1 MTGAALV
8 GIYLFVLACFL
19 GNDVIAK
26 VAPTLQTALLAGMSA
41 LSGVVLVT
49 GFYTSRGGI
58 PGAKGLWGLAAVTLG
73 TMGAVGGLLATRRLL
88 KSSEQRRK

>member
-1 MTGAALV
+1 
-8 GIYLFVLACFL
+8 
-19 GNDVIAK
+19 
-26 VAPTLQTALLAGMSA
+26 
-41 LSGVVLVT
+41 VVLVT